1 MYIQKHEQRTTLTLN
16 LLFSSLVVVLLLLY
30 IQTTHIHVADGV
42 AISPIVRPSILKS
55 SGYHHSHPNQTS
67 ARVRTPGWNSVR
79 LFASRTATYLP
90 MSVGLDGITQST
102 NIALTSSVPVY
113 RRRSYSPVEILSASK
128 DGNIAQ
134 KTETLRTNSALAAGG
149 KSVRESRLNSDNVT
163 AAVREKSTQSSH
175 VVAGNIT
182 QSYYSN
188 FSGKTDTSA
197 SFVQQRTR
205 TAKIVRTASAILQA
219 KPSSPSH
226 TKADL
231 LPSSSFKIN
240 QGKSEIYHTNA
251 SQRKSFLS
259 TAQISKHYQE
269 ITPLSSGTFRSSAS
283 LALCSEIG
291 DACSSRTNY
300 MRTILTVPH
309 NIATSLSQSLISYTY
324 EVKIPAASGHVSY
337 LSRDEHSTLG
347 LTNNFNQSQVHAS
360 LIFTLFQNTTQS
372 NPESNLKTPTTATSS
387 LDIIPITRAS
397 QTPRL
402 FNSISYNMITTSS
415 QSMSHGLRSL
425 ILEQHSSQGSED
437 RKTEVTFDV
446 YIFIVHLGSTFKY
459 VLLLSQKVFGQT
471 IQSKKNFSL
480 FLKMLDVSFP
490 GRCAF
495 SRKTDA
501 HSFHLLFAQLHACMF
516 E

>member
-1 MYIQKHEQRTTLTLN
+1 
-16 LLFSSLVVVLLLLY
+16 
-30 IQTTHIHVADGV
+30 
-42 AISPIVRPSILKS
+42 
-55 SGYHHSHPNQTS
+55 
-67 ARVRTPGWNSVR
+67 
-79 LFASRTATYLP
+79 
-90 MSVGLDGITQST
+90 
-102 NIALTSSVPVY
+102 
-113 RRRSYSPVEILSASK
+113 
-128 DGNIAQ
+128 
-134 KTETLRTNSALAAGG
+134 
-149 KSVRESRLNSDNVT
+149 
-163 AAVREKSTQSSH
+163 
-175 VVAGNIT
+175 
-182 QSYYSN
+182 
-188 FSGKTDTSA
+188 
-197 SFVQQRTR
+197 
-205 TAKIVRTASAILQA
+205 
-219 KPSSPSH
+219 
-226 TKADL
+226 
-231 LPSSSFKIN
+231 
-240 QGKSEIYHTNA
+240 
-251 SQRKSFLS
+251 
-259 TAQISKHYQE
+259 
-269 ITPLSSGTFRSSAS
+269 
-283 LALCSEIG
+283 
-291 DACSSRTNY
+291 

-402 FNSISYNMITTSS
+402 SNSISYNMITTSS